1 MYSPGAKV
9 NMHDPMLLM
18 EALVSVRVE
27 APTVMALGSEEGL

>member
-18 EALVSVRVE
+18 EALVSVLVE
-27 APTVMALGSEEGL
+27 APTAIASMAEEGL